1 MIPIKIG
8 TKKYKIKAI
17 HELTTSEFIEMDKIK
32 DLMYDEETKLLSYD
46 AIAKYI
52 SWQLGIS
59 FDEAF
64 FIVADEKI
72 KIAIGSYCEIQTMS
86 RSKKFDYTKIIET
99 VGQRHQI
106 EKCKYEG
113 YELLVFVLAV
123 SQAASNNI
131 DKVEELRLKYLD
143 MPFAEVLPS
152 AFFFF
157 KILRGG
163 RRKGM
168 NLLNWLR
175 CSIKIPN
182 LRKRRGLIA

>member
-17 HELTTSEFIEMDKIK
+17 HELTTSEFIELSKIENIDMLK
-32 DLMYDEETKLLSYD
+32 YIAWQTGLDEEST
-46 AIAKYI
+46 
-52 SWQLGIS
+52 
-59 FDEAF
+59 F
-64 FIVADEKI
+64 FAVVSNTVEN
-72 KIAIGSYCEIQTMS
+72 AIGTIPDIKTMS

-99 VGQRHQI
+99 VGQRHQV

-113 YELLVFVLAV
+113 YDLLVFVLAV